1 MQPNKIAHFD
11 ELNTWTQSGTERM
24 VRKDDW
30 KLVLDNYGRGEL
42 YNLKADPSEIN
53 NLYNKEICF
62 QTNGIAGRIDDLGT
76 ACTRPIAGAKKSLSF

>member
-1 MQPNKIAHFD
+1 
-11 ELNTWTQSGTERM
+11 M

-53 NLYNKEICF
+53 NLYNKKKYASKQMELLE
-62 QTNGIAGRIDDLGT
+62 DLMT
-76 ACTRPIAGAKKSLSF
+76 C

>member
-1 MQPNKIAHFD
+1 MTFVKEGALQPNKIAHFD

-53 NLYNKEICF
+53 NLYNK
-62 QTNGIAGRIDDLGT
+62 
-76 ACTRPIAGAKKSLSF
+76 KKYSSKQIELLEELMTW

>member
-1 MQPNKIAHFD
+1 
-11 ELNTWTQSGTERM
+11 M

-53 NLYNKEICF
+53 NLYNKRNMLPNKWNCWK
-62 QTNGIAGRIDDLGT
+62 N
-76 ACTRPIAGAKKSLSF
+76 